1 MPPTAES
8 QRPSSD
14 PSQRFLSSGSACHG
28 WTEAR
33 PYSILVDSLYDR
45 RGLVIRPTNSLY
57 DRRKT
62 RYTADAKLV
71 IRPTPRRLAN
81 LAGSRASRGLQGI
94 WPRLFSAC

>member
-1 MPPTAES
+1 MSPNAES
-8 QRPSSD
+8 QRNSSD
-14 PSQRFLSSGSACHG
+14 RTERFLSSDPACHG
-28 WTEAR
+28 WNAGR
-33 PYSILVDSLYDR
+33 GSSIPVDSLYDR

-81 LAGSRASRGLQGI
+81 IAGSRASRGLWGI
-94 WPRLFSAC
+94 